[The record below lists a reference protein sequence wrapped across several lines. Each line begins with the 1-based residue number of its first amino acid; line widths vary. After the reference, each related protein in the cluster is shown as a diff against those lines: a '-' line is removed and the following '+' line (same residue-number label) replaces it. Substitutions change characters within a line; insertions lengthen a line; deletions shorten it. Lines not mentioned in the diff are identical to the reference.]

1 MLLELFSCFLL
12 IMYKYSGFFSKAQS
26 KEQHFWLLSTPTRN
40 GWMIQMS
47 RPTTAAVIDALR
59 ALFSTFG
66 LPHKIVSVNG
76 RTFVSAEIRRFYK
89 DNGITALSHPPSTTK
104 HKVAKPNAT
113 WPSRRGHSPRTRQ
126 GQYSDT
132 WRASTVENTT
142 GQTPAAARDAR
153 DPPRSRGIQK
163 DPNAFSPASFNRG
176 LSGSQR
182 P

>member
-89 DNGITALSHPPSTTK
+89 DNGITALSHCPVPPSIK
-104 HKVAKPNAT
+104 
-113 WPSRRGHSPRTRQ
+113 WPSRTLRGRAEEGTLQGRDRVNTATLGALQQWKTPQARPLRRRHGMPATHRAAGGHKRTR
-126 GQYSDT
+126 T
-132 WRASTVENTT
+132 
-142 GQTPAAARDAR
+142 
-153 DPPRSRGIQK
+153 RSR
-163 DPNAFSPASFNRG
+163 PPVSTEA
-176 LSGSQR
+176 
-182 P
+182 